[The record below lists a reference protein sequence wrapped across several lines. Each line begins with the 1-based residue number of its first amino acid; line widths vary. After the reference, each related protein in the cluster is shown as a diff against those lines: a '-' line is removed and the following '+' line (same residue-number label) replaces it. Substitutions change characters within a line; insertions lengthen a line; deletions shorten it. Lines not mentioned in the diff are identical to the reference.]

1 MPHAYVSPCLHHG
14 DRGFR
19 FVDPEIRFL
28 SMIGRVRVLGPFYP
42 IGIYIYFSN
51 CISSSSQVAPAY
63 FSITHIT

>member
-1 MPHAYVSPCLHHG
+1 M
-14 DRGFR
+14 
-19 FVDPEIRFL
+19 DPEIRFL